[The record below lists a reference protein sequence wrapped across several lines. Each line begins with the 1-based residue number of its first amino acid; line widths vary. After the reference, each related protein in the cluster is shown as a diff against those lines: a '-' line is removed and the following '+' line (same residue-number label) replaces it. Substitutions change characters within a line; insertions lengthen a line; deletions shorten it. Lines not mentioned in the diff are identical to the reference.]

1 MKDSNNV
8 PIDIRLKEYLCFP
21 RGFFIDIGAHDGVS
35 QNNTKIFEELY
46 GWKGMLIEPSIQC
59 IDKMKINRP
68 NTIIEN
74 YALVGDER
82 KQISGDFNGHLMASE
97 NGKRLKKKKITS
109 VNSCRLDELI
119 EKQQIKRIDF
129 ICIDTNGTEL
139 EVLKGI
145 NLHKYTPKYILIQI
159 IKDKYEIICNLL
171 SNNNYR
177 LLCNLTNYNK
187 KQNPRWNGLHNDY
200 LFEYLY

>member
-1 MKDSNNV
+1 
-8 PIDIRLKEYLCFP
+8 
-21 RGFFIDIGAHDGVS
+21 
-35 QNNTKIFEELY
+35 
-46 GWKGMLIEPSIQC
+46 MLIEPSTKC
-59 IDKMKINRP
+59 IDKIKINRP
-68 NTIIEN
+68 GAIIEN
-74 YALVGDER
+74 CALVGDDR

-97 NGKRLKKKKITS
+97 NGKRLNKKKTIT
-109 VNSCRLDELI
+109 VNSFRLNELI
-119 EKQQIKRIDF
+119 EKHQIKRIDF

-145 NLHKYTPKYILIQI
+145 NLNKFTPKYILIQI

-200 LFEYLY
+200 LFEYLN